1 METTGTA
8 FGVCATQPCAQDVWK
23 LEWQPMG
30 SQLVVTCGE
39 KDPAFCPFLYVCMYV
54 CMYVCIYV
62 SMYVSTHLCIYV
74 SMYVSMYVGG

>member
-54 CMYVCIYV
+54 SMYLCMYLRIYV
-62 SMYVSTHLCIYV
+62 SMYLC
-74 SMYVSMYVGG
+74 MYLCM